1 MTTLSPES
9 SRVAKGAGEIQ
20 PPPQT
25 AKDANS
31 KREGRRKVATV
42 SRYGRRLIIATLLV
56 AAGWELF
63 HWILMIITQD

>member
-20 PPPQT
+20 PPQT

-31 KREGRRKVATV
+31 KREGRRKVAAV
-42 SRYGRRLIIATLLV
+42 SWYGRLLIIATLLV

>member
-1 MTTLSPES
+1 MTTLSSEPS
-9 SRVAKGAGEIQ
+9 QAAKGAGEI

-25 AKDANS
+25 AREANS

-42 SRYGRRLIIATLLV
+42 SWYGRLLIITTLLV

-63 HWILMIITQD
+63 QWVLMIITQD

>member
-20 PPPQT
+20 PPQT
-25 AKDANS
+25 AKEANS

-42 SRYGRRLIIATLLV
+42 SWYGRLLIIATLLV
-56 AAGWELF
+56 AGWELF
-63 HWILMIITQD
+63 QWVLMIITQD